1 MNYKDLYKNI
11 LAKRSFLCVGLDS
24 DPALFPTVLQEV
36 ENPIYEF
43 NRAIITQTAPYAV
56 AYKLN
61 LAFYE
66 AEGEQGWRQ
75 LRMTVDYLKTN
86 YPDILI
92 MADAKR
98 GDIGNTAKRYARAFF
113 ETLSFDAVT
122 LAPYMGEDS
131 IKPFLQYEGKWT
143 VVLAL
148 TSNPGADDFEL
159 QRLED
164 GMPLYEKVIRKTME
178 LGSEDNTMFVIGATR
193 PGKLREIRR
202 YCPHHF
208 FLVPGVG
215 AQGGTIKEV
224 AENGMNDHCGI
235 LINASRSIIFADN
248 STEYAL
254 AAGRKAEEMARE
266 MSLYL
271 PEDPSVI

>member
-43 NRAIITQTAPYAV
+43 NRDIITQTAPYAV

-66 AEGEQGWRQ
+66 AEGELGWRQ
-75 LRMTVDYLKTN
+75 LRMTVDYLKAN

-131 IKPFLQYEGKWT
+131 IKPFLQYEGKWA

-164 GMPLYEKVIRKTME
+164 GMPLYEKVIRKTVE

-254 AAGRKAEEMARE
+254 AAGRKAKEMARE

>member
-24 DPALFPTVLQEV
+24 DPALFPPVLQEV

-75 LRMTVDYLKTN
+75 LRMTVDYLKAN

-131 IKPFLQYEGKWT
+131 IKPFLQYEGKWA

-254 AAGRKAEEMARE
+254 AAGRKAKEMAQE

>member
-193 PGKLREIRR
+193 PGKPE
-202 YCPHHF
+202 Y
-208 FLVPGVG
+208 G
-215 AQGGTIKEV
+215 AVCWLSE
-224 AENGMNDHCGI
+224 
-235 LINASRSIIFADN
+235 
-248 STEYAL
+248 
-254 AAGRKAEEMARE
+254 
-266 MSLYL
+266 
-271 PEDPSVI
+271 

>member
-248 STEYAL
+248 SAGYAL
-254 AAGRKAEEMARE
+254 AAGRKAKEMAQE

-271 PEDPSVI
+271 TEDPSVI

>member
-36 ENPIYEF
+36 ENPVYEF

-61 LAFYE
+61 QAFYE

-131 IKPFLQYEGKWT
+131 IKPFLQYEGKWA

-248 STEYAL
+248 SAGYAL
-254 AAGRKAEEMARE
+254 AAGRKAKEMAQE

>member
-66 AEGEQGWRQ
+66 AEGELGWRQ
-75 LRMTVDYLKTN
+75 LRMTVDYLKAN

-131 IKPFLQYEGKWT
+131 IKPFLQYEGKWA

-164 GMPLYEKVIRKTME
+164 GMPLYEKVIRKTVE

-248 STEYAL
+248 STGYAL

-271 PEDPSVI
+271 PEASVI

>member
-36 ENPIYEF
+36 ENPVYEF

-75 LRMTVDYLKTN
+75 LRMTVDYLKAN

-131 IKPFLQYEGKWT
+131 IKPFLQYEGKWA

>member
-43 NRAIITQTAPYAV
+43 NRDIITQTAPYAV

-66 AEGEQGWRQ
+66 AEGELGWRQ
-75 LRMTVDYLKTN
+75 LRMTVDYLKAN

-131 IKPFLQYEGKWT
+131 IKPFLQYEGKWA

-164 GMPLYEKVIRKTME
+164 GMPLYEKVIRKTVE

-254 AAGRKAEEMARE
+254 AAGRKAKEMAQE